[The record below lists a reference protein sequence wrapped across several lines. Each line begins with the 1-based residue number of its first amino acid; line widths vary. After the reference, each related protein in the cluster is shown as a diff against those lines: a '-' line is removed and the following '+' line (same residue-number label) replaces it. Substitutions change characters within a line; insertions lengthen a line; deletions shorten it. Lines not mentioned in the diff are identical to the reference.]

1 MRDLAI
7 LCCLLAGCG
16 LKIGQKKPVNL
27 KETRVIMCYMET
39 QHRGTCCWL
48 EDMPVEEEGKT
59 ESIEVRWYG
68 L

>member
-1 MRDLAI
+1 
-7 LCCLLAGCG
+7 
-16 LKIGQKKPVNL
+16 
-27 KETRVIMCYMET
+27 MET
-39 QHRGTCCWL
+39 QHRGTCRWL